1 MITQCYTDSTIF
13 KCLKKTCAFIFYFI
27 KLHKAH
33 FPKMQFHLK
42 MTVWEIFI
50 LNSSKKIFV
59 KLSARQENTN

>member
-33 FPKMQFHLK
+33 FP
-42 MTVWEIFI
+42 
-50 LNSSKKIFV
+50 SSKNAISF
-59 KLSARQENTN
+59 ENDSVGDLHTE